1 MPKTEQFQFAMK
13 KPTVRT
19 KQKETARIQGKC
31 VPYRKNEKK
40 NEMSRKPI
48 FYLENEYAMQ
58 LQLIENGDSGE
69 KK

>member
-1 MPKTEQFQFAMK
+1 
-13 KPTVRT
+13 
-19 KQKETARIQGKC
+19 
-31 VPYRKNEKK
+31 
-40 NEMSRKPI
+40 MSRKPI